1 MTSKMTDIEPVI
13 AIDDAVKWTPPQ
25 PPVVK
30 SKDWRTFAG
39 QLKSSPTFEG
49 DPVSIQQEM
58 RNEWD

>member
-13 AIDDAVKWTPPQ
+13 AIVDAVKWTPPQ
-25 PPVVK
+25 PLVK